1 MPYIPVSYNPNPI
14 YPENEGNPFA
24 TAPQT
29 QSSTLWENVKASF
42 NEGIRMGA
50 PSSVYHGM
58 NAFMAGNDW
67 GSKRLSDD
75 EVTDQL
81 DKRGLTG
88 HLAIKNYGY
97 TQKQLD
103 ILCEQKERELQ
114 NQDVLARNDSY
125 FVSAINFGTRI
136 AAGLT
141 DPTNH
146 IPIGLIGNAKY
157 LKTLQSAGGFW
168 SRNVARVAMSAV
180 NAVPGNII
188 TESIVAPI
196 QAGVLQANYGAED
209 YLANIGI
216 GSVAGGILG
225 ATTGRLGL
233 ISELRNAWSGT
244 RQPWQIAL
252 PTDRTIQ
259 LRDNWANQQAE
270 AMLRANPTLNETAVR
285 QNAQAT
291 AAVFDAYARTLAYDT
306 KARVED
312 IYARYAPAFD
322 AVKAPISESVRIT
335 SEVGANPES
344 VDYHINTDGNVI
356 EGVPADTPDAKQL
369 TVRSYAEAN
378 KISVAEAARRLE
390 AEGYAVPRG
399 EAQANGRR
407 GRVKATEPITGKVM
421 PETRI
426 DINRAVANVAEA
438 LDAPLPVSREALDVS
453 GRVLGITNE
462 RVGAAIDAAVRSATP
477 DAVRLVDNI
486 ARTGEINLNA
496 PELAR
501 TVQAA
506 GALVTA
512 VSNEVTGAADAI
524 GTQVVRAANEIVPR
538 LEAAVN
544 EATRVTGGTP
554 PNQITTAA
562 QTAQQPL
569 NVRARTR
576 WNPDGKAVVDF
587 FQTTDLTSAPHEMF
601 HIFRRMVADAAE
613 DPNAAAN
620 VKSNWD
626 TIRDFVGAKENSPLS
641 VEMEEKF
648 ARAGER
654 YLLNGE
660 APNPKLNDVFT
671 RMRQWFLEVYGNAN
685 EAGLKISPEMQ
696 RTFDD
701 MLRLPPEAIEDG
713 LRYSLEELQ
722 IRNPATEAGDAY
734 DHTSEAGDDIT
745 ETIKPDTVD
754 TDYQN
759 AVARAGEAG
768 AAQLDAELAPLRAE
782 LQRLNTEPEVARNI
796 AEGIMAGRSLDEI
809 SMDLVDDVW
818 TPEQINELYQ
828 AAMAGHQKGLSL
840 QDILSKLQQAT
851 DQKVRENLLQQRA
864 TILNRRARDAAL
876 ERVFTNFQGQ
886 EAEGV
891 ASLLAGSNLLREEG
905 RLTADALASAKRNR
919 YISGLVADIEK
930 LPKAT
935 QRMFLEDACELDLA
949 RALWSIDNPRGRYNG
964 PPEVMDIAKAIH
976 KWQEIARTG
985 ANDAGASIGKLDGYI
1000 IHQTHNA
1007 DRIREAGPEVWRDDI
1022 ASLLDW
1028 ERTADGRYETD
1039 ADGRERFLQGAFKDL
1054 STGYHNHVDSTREP
1068 IMARGT
1074 IIGSTASGVSQPR
1087 TIHFKDADSW
1097 YQYHQKYGDSSIRE
1111 SVASNLDHLA
1121 NATGMMQ
1128 ILGPSAHSNLKRIVD
1143 VVLDRLRS
1151 AGRVD
1156 ERNKLQRSYE
1166 AGFIHNCMMELDG
1179 SISRSGNPRWAKPFQ
1194 AARDL
1199 LSTAQLGSSL
1209 FSQFADIPNA
1219 AAELRYQGHNYFSEL
1234 FSEITNMGRYWGNN
1248 SQEMK
1253 QMWAGL
1259 GAYADDVLREFQS
1272 RWRVEDSTTRGTW
1285 HKVENAFYKLAG
1297 MEKWDQTHRKGV
1309 ATKMAYHLAQDSAKS
1324 WDELKPQMRRVFSL
1338 AGIDADRWEVIRHAD
1353 KITADGNTYLSP
1365 ESVRNLPDGVIRQY
1379 LDARGQSSTPIDIR
1393 MARNDIADRLSSWFW
1408 DRNTYA
1414 VISPDVRTRAIM
1426 RQGLP
1431 SGTPMGEVVRSVGQ
1445 FKSFTISEM
1454 QRTYAREVYGYG
1466 EDTFWRA
1473 MRQRFSSFSG
1483 ESGFMPMVNMMA
1495 VGTLYG
1501 MFSLQSKE
1509 LAKGRTLRD
1518 MRDPHTWVAAYA
1530 QSGGMGIYGDFL
1542 FGERSRFGGGPLVTA
1557 LGPLVSSAD
1566 ELLDI
1571 VQGIRD
1577 GDDVASQLA
1586 SFAWRHTPGNN
1597 LWFMRAA
1604 MNQLVMYR
1612 IQEALKP
1619 GYLNRM
1625 EKRIGKQNDQNFLI
1639 RPSWNPWTEDWNWDT
1654 IQGRDYRQAQ

>member
-1 MPYIPVSYNPNPI
+1 
-14 YPENEGNPFA
+14 
-24 TAPQT
+24 
-29 QSSTLWENVKASF
+29 
-42 NEGIRMGA
+42 
-50 PSSVYHGM
+50 
-58 NAFMAGNDW
+58 
-67 GSKRLSDD
+67 
-75 EVTDQL
+75 
-81 DKRGLTG
+81 
-88 HLAIKNYGY
+88 
-97 TQKQLD
+97 
-103 ILCEQKERELQ
+103 
-114 NQDVLARNDSY
+114 
-125 FVSAINFGTRI
+125 
-136 AAGLT
+136 
-141 DPTNH
+141 
-146 IPIGLIGNAKY
+146 
-157 LKTLQSAGGFW
+157 
-168 SRNVARVAMSAV
+168 
-180 NAVPGNII
+180 
-188 TESIVAPI
+188 
-196 QAGVLQANYGAED
+196 
-209 YLANIGI
+209 
-216 GSVAGGILG
+216 
-225 ATTGRLGL
+225 
-233 ISELRNAWSGT
+233 
-244 RQPWQIAL
+244 
-252 PTDRTIQ
+252 
-259 LRDNWANQQAE
+259 
-270 AMLRANPTLNETAVR
+270 
-285 QNAQAT
+285 
-291 AAVFDAYARTLAYDT
+291 
-306 KARVED
+306 
-312 IYARYAPAFD
+312 
-322 AVKAPISESVRIT
+322 
-335 SEVGANPES
+335 
-344 VDYHINTDGNVI
+344 
-356 EGVPADTPDAKQL
+356 
-369 TVRSYAEAN
+369 
-378 KISVAEAARRLE
+378 
-390 AEGYAVPRG
+390 
-399 EAQANGRR
+399 
-407 GRVKATEPITGKVM
+407 
-421 PETRI
+421 
-426 DINRAVANVAEA
+426 

-453 GRVLGITNE
+453 GRVLDIANE
-462 RVGAAIDAAVRSATP
+462 RVGAAIDAAVRSAAP
-477 DAVRLVDNI
+477 DAIRLANDI

-501 TVQAA
+501 TVQAVGELA
-506 GALVTA
+506 NTIT
-512 VSNEVTGAADAI
+512 NEVTGATDAI
-524 GTQVVRAANEIVPR
+524 GTQVVRAANEILPR
-538 LEAAVN
+538 VEAAVN
-544 EATRVTGGTP
+544 EATRIT
-554 PNQITTAA
+554 PNQITTAV

-569 NVRARTR
+569 SVRARTR

-613 DPNAAAN
+613 DPNGAAN
-620 VKSNWD
+620 VKSHWD
-626 TIRDFVGAKENSPLS
+626 NIRDFVGAKEGAPLS

-685 EAGLKISPEMQ
+685 EAGLRISPEMQ

-759 AVARAGEAG
+759 AVIRAGEAG

-796 AEGIMAGRSLDEI
+796 AEGIIAGRSLDEI
-809 SMDLVDDVW
+809 SMDLVDGVW

-840 QDILSKLQQAT
+840 QDILTKLQQAT

-964 PPEVMDIAKAIH
+964 PPEVMDIAKAIY

-1007 DRIREAGPEVWRDDI
+1007 DRIREAGFEVWRDDI

-1028 ERTADGRYETD
+1028 EKTADGRYETNI
-1039 ADGRERFLQGAFKDL
+1039 DGRERFLKGAYRDL
-1054 STGYHNHVDSTREP
+1054 STGYHTHVDGTREP
-1068 IMARGT
+1068 IMTRGT
-1074 IIGSTASGVSQPR
+1074 VVGSTASGISQPR
-1087 TIHFKDADSW
+1087 TLHFKDADSW

-1166 AGFIHNCMMELDG
+1166 VGFIHNCMMELDG
-1179 SISRSGNPRWAKPFQ
+1179 SISRSGDPRLAKIFGT
-1194 AARDL
+1194 ARDL

-1431 SGTPMGEVVRSVGQ
+1431 SGTPIGEVVRSVGQ

-1495 VGTLYG
+1495 INTLYG
-1501 MFSLQSKE
+1501 MFSLQVKE

-1542 FGERSRFGGGPLVTA
+1542 FGERSRFGGGPLMTA
-1557 LGPLVSSAD
+1557 LGPLASSAD

>member
-24 TAPQT
+24 TVPQA
-29 QSSTLWENVKASF
+29 QPSTLWENVKASF
-42 NEGIRMGA
+42 DEGIRMGA
-50 PSSVYHGM
+50 PSSVLHGI

-75 EVTDQL
+75 EVTNQL
-81 DKRGLTG
+81 VKRGLAG

-180 NAVPGNII
+180 NAVPGNVI

-196 QAGVLQANYGAED
+196 QAGILQANYGAED
-209 YLANIGI
+209 YFANIGI
-216 GSVAGGILG
+216 GSIAGGILG

-244 RQPWQIAL
+244 RQPWQITL

-306 KARVED
+306 KRAVED
-312 IYARYAPAFD
+312 IYARYAPTFD
-322 AVKAPISESVRIT
+322 VAEAPVLESVRVT
-335 SEVGANPES
+335 SEVGANPEL
-344 VDYHINTDGNVI
+344 VDYRISTDGNVV
-356 EGVPADTPDAKQL
+356 EGVPADVPDAKQL

-390 AEGYAVPRG
+390 DAGYAVPRG

-407 GRVKATEPITGKVM
+407 GRVKVTEPITSKVT

-426 DINRAVANVAEA
+426 NINRAVANAAEA
-438 LDAPLPVSREALDVS
+438 LNTQLPVSREALDVS
-453 GRVLGITNE
+453 GRVLDIANE
-462 RVGAAIDAAVRSATP
+462 RVGAAIDAAVRSAAP
-477 DAVRLVDNI
+477 DAIRLANDI
-486 ARTGEINLNA
+486 ARTGEINLNT

-501 TVQAA
+501 TVQAV
-506 GALVTA
+506 GALVNT
-512 VSNEVTGAADAI
+512 VSNEVAGATDAI
-524 GTQVVRAANEIVPR
+524 GTQVVRAANEVLPR

-554 PNQITTAA
+554 NQAA

-576 WNPDGKAVVDF
+576 WNPNGKAVVDF

-620 VKSNWD
+620 VKSHWD

-685 EAGLKISPEMQ
+685 EAGLRISPEMQ

-722 IRNPATEAGDAY
+722 IRNPATEAGDVY

-759 AVARAGEAG
+759 TVVRAGEAG
-768 AAQLDAELAPLRAE
+768 AIELDAELAPLRAE

-796 AEGIMAGRSLDEI
+796 AESIISGRSLDEV
-809 SMDLVDDVW
+809 SMELAGDAW

-828 AAMAGHQKGLSL
+828 TVMAGHQKGLSL

-949 RALWSIDNPRGRYNG
+949 RALWSIDNPHGRYNG

-1028 ERTADGRYETD
+1028 EKTADGRYETD
-1039 ADGRERFLQGAFKDL
+1039 IDGRERFLQGAFKDL
-1054 STGYHNHVDSTREP
+1054 STGYHNHVDGTREP
-1068 IMARGT
+1068 IMTRGT
-1074 IIGSTASGVSQPR
+1074 IVGSTASGVSQPR
-1087 TIHFKDADSW
+1087 TLHFKDADSW

-1143 VVLDRLRS
+1143 VTLDRLRS

-1156 ERNKLQRSYE
+1156 EMNKLQRSYE
-1166 AGFIHNCMMELDG
+1166 VGFIHNCMMELDG
-1179 SISRSGNPRWAKPFQ
+1179 SISRSGNPRLAKIFGT
-1194 AARDL
+1194 ARDL

-1234 FSEITNMGRYWGNN
+1234 FSEVTNMGRYWGNN

-1309 ATKMAYHLAQDSAKS
+1309 ATKMAYHLAQDSVKS

-1353 KITADGNTYLSP
+1353 KITADSNTYLSP

-1431 SGTPMGEVVRSVGQ
+1431 SGTPIGEVVRSVGQ

-1466 EDTFWRA
+1466 EDTFWRG